1 MNIFITIYLCRLFF
15 VQMDGKKQKHQ
26 FSPNCFDRDA
36 VLFHFAEKLTNSQQ
50 NILLERSY
58 QQRSDVLKEF
68 SKKCERMKSAFEP
81 DCDSRIRP
89 AVAKNSHSRILSV
102 SKRNA
107 FYHSDSLKNIVRVA
121 DVEEAAWDR
130 EDSGYGSD
138 RESRNEFVGNGGDS
152 YDESGI
158 VIAKNNHS
166 QMLLKYNNAFRRS
179 ESVKNIVRLN
189 AEEDVEVATG
199 DRDSGYD
206 SDGES
211 RNEFFGLGDS
221 YENLSNSR
229 EVISSIVSHTMSV
242 AIVSFR
248 NLGGYKF
255 KIKRGVQARVKTIFN
270 SRYNG
275 DNDNN
280 YFRNEVGILLSSVEE
295 QAVIIGKTKR
305 NKVDSG
311 EDIEQSRVDVPSCR
325 ASNVAD
331 VTCSEDAADENYSRP
346 TNTNDCTET
355 RNSDSPTH
363 SDIDIASEAV
373 PETDMRSCSRTCE
386 EPVCIGPRPTTIE
399 LRCPQHADTV
409 TNISGITAKV

>member
-1 MNIFITIYLCRLFF
+1 
-15 VQMDGKKQKHQ
+15 MDGKKQKRQ
-26 FSPNCFDRDA
+26 CGPKCFDRDA
-36 VLFHFAEKLTNSQQ
+36 VLSHSAEKLTNSQQ
-50 NILLERSY
+50 NLLLERSY
-58 QQRSDVLKEF
+58 QRSDVSKEF
-68 SKKCERMKSAFEP
+68 SKKCERLNSAFEP

-89 AVAKNSHSRILSV
+89 KVAKNSHWRILSV

-107 FYHSDSLKNIVRVA
+107 FGHSDSLKNIVSVA
-121 DVEEAAWDR
+121 DVEEATGDR
-130 EDSGYGSD
+130 DSGYGSD
-138 RESRNEFVGNGGDS
+138 GESRNGFVGNGGDS

-158 VIAKNNHS
+158 AIAKNNHS
-166 QMLLKYNNAFRRS
+166 QNLLEYNTAFHRS

-189 AEEDVEVATG
+189 VEDDVEVATG
-199 DRDSGYD
+199 DIDSGYD

-211 RNEFFGLGDS
+211 RNAFFGLGDS
-221 YENLSNSR
+221 YDNLSNSR
-229 EVISSIVSHTMSV
+229 QLISSIVSHTMSV
-242 AIVSFR
+242 AIVSFI

-255 KIKRGVQARVKTIFN
+255 QIKRGVQARVETIFN

-280 YFRNEVGILLSSVEE
+280 YFRNEVGILLTGVEE
-295 QAVIIGKTKR
+295 QAVIIGKTKW

-311 EDIEQSRVDVPSCR
+311 EDIEQSRVDVNPSCR

-331 VTCSEDAADENYSRP
+331 VTCSEDSAADENNS
-346 TNTNDCTET
+346 TNADDCRET

-409 TNISGITAKV
+409 KNMSGITAKV